1 MSEREE
7 HKLLNTES
15 PQGNPSFAFIWTPK
29 SPRTEALKMDSRD
42 STDSRSSTAT
52 LPEDLDFTPEEVPDY
67 LFADEDG
74 RQATK
79 RFVVAVDFGTTYS
92 AVSYVALEKGES
104 TETIGLNRIRS
115 IKNYPDDRNNDSGD
129 RMKFEVPTEVIYPLD
144 KRFREKDNLEFNE
157 RGHREVPSGGEDADA
172 DADTSDENPEA
183 ADGEDVDGDVEMLDA
198 DMEDDV
204 PSFRWGY
211 GVHEAWSYPEMHSD
225 ATNKPLARFKLLLD
239 NSPVTKEVR
248 ENLSHTIDTLCG
260 KKIIKNK
267 DYSPTVDIIADYLTC
282 LLRHVKN
289 ELTEVGFARDHALEM
304 VLCVP
309 AIWTQKACRD
319 MQTAMAI
326 AMKRAGLQGVD
337 AQNNSIEN
345 LFIVSEP
352 EAAAAYVLELNHEII
367 VSDRELQ
374 FGLSVYNKLILL
386 VVEAR

>member
-1 MSEREE
+1 
-7 HKLLNTES
+7 
-15 PQGNPSFAFIWTPK
+15 
-29 SPRTEALKMDSRD
+29 MDSRD